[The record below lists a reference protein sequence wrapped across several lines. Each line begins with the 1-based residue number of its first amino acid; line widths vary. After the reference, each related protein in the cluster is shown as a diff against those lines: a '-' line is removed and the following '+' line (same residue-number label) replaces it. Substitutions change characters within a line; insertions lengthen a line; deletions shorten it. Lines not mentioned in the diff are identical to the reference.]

1 MCVLRLCEDKQMG
14 KVRKNISI
22 SKQSAKYL
30 QTVDNESEFVDKL
43 IKEAMFENA
52 ATNMASDSDYLK
64 EFKEWDSL
72 VRDGLEKDD

>member
-52 ATNMASDSDYLK
+52 ASSMASDLDYLK

-72 VRDGLEKDD
+72 MRDGLEKDD

>member
-1 MCVLRLCEDKQMG
+1 MG

-52 ATNMASDSDYLK
+52 ASSMAKNSDYLK

-72 VRDGLEKDD
+72 LDDGLEKDD

>member
-1 MCVLRLCEDKQMG
+1 MG

-52 ATNMASDSDYLK
+52 ATNMASDLDYLK

-72 VRDGLEKDD
+72 MRDGLEKDD

>member
-1 MCVLRLCEDKQMG
+1 MS

-30 QTVDNESEFVDKL
+30 KTVDNESEFVDRL
-43 IKEAMFENA
+43 IKQSMFENA
-52 ATNMASDSDYLK
+52 ATNMASDENYLK

-72 VRDGLEKDD
+72 IKDGLEKGG

>member
-1 MCVLRLCEDKQMG
+1 MCVLRLCEDKCMS

-30 QTVDNESEFVDKL
+30 KTVENESEFVDKL

-52 ATNMASDSDYLK
+52 ASSMAKNSDYLK
-64 EFKEWDSL
+64 EFKDWDSL
-72 VRDGLEKDD
+72 LDDGLEKDD

>member
-1 MCVLRLCEDKQMG
+1 MG

-52 ATNMASDSDYLK
+52 ATNMASNPDYLK
-64 EFKEWDSL
+64 EFKEWDSML
-72 VRDGLEKDD
+72 KDGLVDND

>member
-1 MCVLRLCEDKQMG
+1 MG

-52 ATNMASDSDYLK
+52 ATNMASDLDYLK

-72 VRDGLEKDD
+72 MRDGLGKDD

>member
-1 MCVLRLCEDKQMG
+1 MG

-30 QTVDNESEFVDKL
+30 QTVDNESEFVDSL
-43 IKEAMFENA
+43 IKQAMFENA
-52 ATNMASDSDYLK
+52 ATNMASDSTYLK

-72 VRDGLEKDD
+72 MKDGLEKDA

>member
-1 MCVLRLCEDKQMG
+1 MG

-30 QTVDNESEFVDKL
+30 KTMDNESEFVDSL
-43 IKEAMFENA
+43 IKQAMFETA
-52 ATNMASDSDYLK
+52 ASNMAKDSNYLK

-72 VRDGLEKDD
+72 LDDGLEKDG

>member
-1 MCVLRLCEDKQMG
+1 MS

-52 ATNMASDSDYLK
+52 ASSMVKNSDYLK

-72 VRDGLEKDD
+72 MRDGLEKDD

>member
-1 MCVLRLCEDKQMG
+1 MG

-30 QTVDNESEFVDKL
+30 QTVDNESEFVDGL
-43 IKEAMFENA
+43 IKQAMFENA
-52 ATNMASDSDYLK
+52 ATNMASDPDYLK

-72 VRDGLEKDD
+72 IKDSLEKDG

>member
-1 MCVLRLCEDKQMG
+1 MG

-30 QTVDNESEFVDKL
+30 QMVDNESEFVDKL
-43 IKEAMFENA
+43 IKQAMFETA
-52 ATNMASDSDYLK
+52 ASNMAKDPDYLK

-72 VRDGLEKDD
+72 IKDGLEKDD